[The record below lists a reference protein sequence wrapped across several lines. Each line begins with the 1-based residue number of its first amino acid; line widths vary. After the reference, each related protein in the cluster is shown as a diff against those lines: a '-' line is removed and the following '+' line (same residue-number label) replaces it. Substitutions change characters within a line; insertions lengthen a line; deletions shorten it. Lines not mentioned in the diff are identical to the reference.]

1 MKTKKKAIRTLVAC
15 GITWLPFES
24 GVNVQQ
30 YASKHE
36 LQTERVRLIIGLMK
50 TEKQLALNTTHP

>member
-1 MKTKKKAIRTLVAC
+1 LNENKKKAIRTLVAC

-50 TEKQLALNTTHP
+50 TE